1 MDMRIKEEQQ
11 YTKVASLQLSLV
23 SLSKLVNFHGA
34 GSKVLIY
41 LSFLL
46 RHISNAKRK
55 ISKSKKSELWNRL
68 SYRGLPY
75 FFEVAAS
82 KFNIDC
88 SLTSM
93 ASKMALPYISKIASN
108 QCICSKDWWEL
119 WIVGRDRKN
128 PPKKPKC
135 YYI

>member
-88 SLTSM
+88 HSTSM
-93 ASKMALPYISKIASN
+93 TSRGLSEIFKKMSWDNLVSPIDA
-108 QCICSKDWWEL
+108 
-119 WIVGRDRKN
+119 KN
-128 PPKKPKC
+128 SIGFLC
-135 YYI
+135 HFFRLAWTSRW